1 MARQSIVVLPLESAN
16 NKILIFFGILF
27 VLNMCALFCHFY
39 PFSPMTHRIIERE
52 QYAVLE
58 LTPVIGMLIRHQ
70 EILFSIQSA
79 IDKGFCNFAV
89 DLSKMQILTTAG
101 LNLLI
106 SVMQSAQRVGG
117 NIVLLQTS
125 RKAQQ
130 LLEIT
135 KLKPLFRQ
143 TQSIAE
149 VEALLQKK
157 D

>member
-1 MARQSIVVLPLESAN
+1 MN
-16 NKILIFFGILF
+16 
-27 VLNMCALFCHFY
+27 
-39 PFSPMTHRIIERE
+39 HRIIERE

-58 LTPVIGMLIRHQ
+58 LTPVFGMMVRHQ
-70 EILFSIQSA
+70 EILSAIQST

-89 DLSKMQILTTAG
+89 DLSKMQVLTTAG

-106 SVMQSAQRVGG
+106 SVMQYAQRVGG
-117 NIVLLQTS
+117 NIVLWQIS

-130 LLEIT
+130 LLEVT
-135 KLKPLFRQ
+135 RLKPLFQQ
-143 TQSIAE
+143 THSIAE